1 MEENKDLKEMQEN
14 AESSIED
21 TEEIVE
27 ETVEEAAKE
36 DVAEETSEDEKSDV
50 AEETSEDEKSEE
62 NTEITEATEEKPKSK
77 KVLNTSIIIAI
88 VIFAGALLVF
98 GGFYLGKTLFF
109 NNSVVGSWVIDPEY
123 TASMSSPDE
132 ATEETSPEMNTYLIF
147 TDEEVEG
154 TTDGQKIAKF
164 RSGTLEQMGSYITT
178 DNGDGTQTVLVSI
191 GYSFYGNFTQTTV
204 TGNMFTGRKLS
215 LVDDNGTEL
224 PLVSA
229 SIPAVSITV
238 PEDFEVNEQLVGEW
252 KDEMYNYTYIF
263 NADGTAFIDFGGS
276 LTVEGTYVATD
287 EVVTITF
294 INGEE
299 MSVDYPYAFDEDT
312 LVING
317 LGYKKV
323 TE

>member
-27 ETVEEAAKE
+27 ETVEEVAKE
-36 DVAEETSEDEKSDV
+36 DVAEETSEDENSEV
-50 AEETSEDEKSEE
+50 TTEATEDEKSE
-62 NTEITEATEEKPKSK
+62 EITEATEEKPKSK
-77 KVLNTSIIIAI
+77 KVLNTSIIIAM
-88 VIFAGALLVF
+88 VIFLGALLVF
-98 GGFYLGKTLFF
+98 GGFYLGKALFF
-109 NNSVVGSWVIDPEY
+109 DNSVVGAWVIDPEY

-215 LVDDNGTEL
+215 LVDDNGIEL

-229 SIPAVSITV
+229 SIPAVSVTV
-238 PEDFEVNEQLVGEW
+238 PENFEVNEQLVGEW
-252 KDEMYNYTYIF
+252 NDEMYNYTYIF